1 MAALWEFAK
10 LLSRQ
15 FSIISPRVAL
25 AAISLSELRDW
36 QTYFQSN
43 LSTHDLLV
51 YDLAGKGL
59 LPNCY
64 SRSNPMDDEQLEDV
78 MSEYATYSW
87 RPDERSSG

>member
-15 FSIISPRVAL
+15 YSIISPRVAL
-25 AAISLSELRDW
+25 DAISLPELRDW
-36 QTYFQSN
+36 QSYYQSN

-64 SRSNPMDDEQLEDV
+64 SRTDPMNDEQLEDV
-78 MSEYATYSW
+78 MSEFATVTW
-87 RPDERSSG
+87 RPNE

>member
-1 MAALWEFAK
+1 MAALWEFAR

-15 FSIISPRVAL
+15 FNIISQRVAL
-25 AAISLSELRDW
+25 DALSLPELRSW

-64 SRSNPMDDEQLEDV
+64 SRTDPMNDEQLEDL

-87 RPDERSSG
+87 RPDE